1 MNHIYRIVWNAAT
14 ACYQAVTESARGK
27 GKSQGKSALVK
38 GNSQTTPK
46 AAARALT
53 ATALGAALYMLSQ
66 PGFAGP
72 AGGQVTAGSAT
83 INQAGSATTIN
94 QTSNKAAIDWAKFSV
109 GSSESVRFNQ
119 PGASSITLN
128 RVTGAESSA
137 IMGKVSANGQV
148 FILNPNGV
156 LFGAGAQ
163 VNVGGLVASTLRLD
177 NANFMAGN

>member
-1 MNHIYRIVWNAAT
+1 MFSKGFPMQVSSQIDSCAVRDLPQPKHPTRINSLKACMNHIYRIVWNTAT
-14 ACYQAVTESARGK
+14 ACYQAVTESAKGQ
-27 GKSQGKSALVK
+27 GKSQGASAVVP
-38 GNSQTTPK
+38 GNSQIAQKT
-46 AAARALT
+46 AGRALT
-53 ATALGAALYMLSQ
+53 ATALGAALYTLSQ

-137 IMGKVSANGQV
+137 IMG
-148 FILNPNGV
+148 
-156 LFGAGAQ
+156 
-163 VNVGGLVASTLRLD
+163 
-177 NANFMAGN
+177 